1 MSASLQRAR
10 RPNSLAASL
19 VELLNDY
26 GFPLPTHA
34 VRIILTDRGRPVT
47 AEHLASLS
55 AYERTSLLRTRVPPR
70 LCSVIDAEAY
80 AITPR
85 WWARGD
91 WRLQRRI
98 QTDDAKQLWQARLA
112 DRLCIELASRQTPP
126 APEEITRLA
135 FETITKLGLECYF
148 DVPCSSEDWMTL
160 RGLVVNA
167 HPSQSID
174 GPTEDQYHAEQ
185 RLKAASLPAVDLYFG
200 RQRE

>member
-167 HPSQSID
+167 HPSHSID